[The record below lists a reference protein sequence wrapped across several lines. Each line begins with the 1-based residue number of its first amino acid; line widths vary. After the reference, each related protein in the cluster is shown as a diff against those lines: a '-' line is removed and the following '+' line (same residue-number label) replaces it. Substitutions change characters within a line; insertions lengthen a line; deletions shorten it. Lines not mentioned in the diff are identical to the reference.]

1 MFSLQS
7 KAVLHA
13 ILAVLLGINCLHCW
27 YGEARVIE
35 WQALQKFYA
44 RNHQTLPVDPLRDAC
59 HNESGCICHGATLV
73 DTFDASSALPAQDA
87 SFIPDYFVTA
97 TVPAS
102 LDGSSSLLCD
112 NQPCS
117 VAISGRVLRTQLVSF
132 LN

>member
-1 MFSLQS
+1 VFSLRS

-27 YGEARVIE
+27 CGEARVIE
-35 WQALQKFYA
+35 WQALQKSYA

-87 SFIPDYFVTA
+87 TFVADYFVVT
-97 TVPAS
+97 TVPPS
-102 LDGSSSLLCD
+102 LDGTSSLFCN

-117 VAISGRVLRTQLVSF
+117 VAISGRMLRTQLVSF

>member
-1 MFSLQS
+1 MFSLRS

-27 YGEARVIE
+27 CGEARVIE
-35 WQALQKFYA
+35 WQALQRFYA

-73 DTFDASSALPAQDA
+73 DSFDATVALPTQETT
-87 SFIPDYFVTA
+87 FVPDYFVMTPVA
-97 TVPAS
+97 IAPQVTS
-102 LDGSSSLLCD
+102 NLLGD

-117 VAISGRVLRTQLVSF
+117 VALSGRMLRTQFVSF

>member
-1 MFSLQS
+1 
-7 KAVLHA
+7 
-13 ILAVLLGINCLHCW
+13 
-27 YGEARVIE
+27 VIE
-35 WQALQKFYA
+35 WQALQRFYA

-73 DTFDASSALPAQDA
+73 DTFDASSALPAQDT
-87 SFIPDYFVTA
+87 SFFAEYFVAT
-97 TVPAS
+97 TVPPS

-117 VAISGRVLRTQLVSF
+117 VAISGRMLRTQLVSF